1 MFQNVQELL
10 PNDRVYLW
18 PIQPVQRIVFE
29 CMSREGNPQIY
40 LSSLNQ
46 TSVRSQI
53 EFSQFPTSLNGFL
66 VCLSNSNGTEEEQRI
81 YIASK

>member
-1 MFQNVQELL
+1 MTENVQELL

-18 PIQPVQRIVFE
+18 PTQPVQKIVFE
-29 CMSREGNPQIY
+29 CMSRDGNPQIY

-46 TSVRSQI
+46 TSANSQI

-66 VCLSNSNGTEEEQRI
+66 ICRSNTTGEEQRI
-81 YIASK
+81 YIASE